1 MTSSNQQGSSVSYQG
16 VTQSSSEDSSLSS
29 SKELR
34 PTSQRRA
41 KWSSNSS
48 AFRRRYSGFPNYRE
62 YGINPTPWNSLRIA
76 TFSIH
81 EQSSQRFWGLLLGS
95 NGNDHADSEN
105 PNVFYNPEQSGVKMF
120 LPTADLM
127 MTNGPYYANLIL
139 VFDGRKV
146 RLSSDDIRFIDQFK
160 VRFGPGVCKKTC
172 LVLLNAD
179 EMLKEQTMTEYM
191 NNGTNETL
199 KQLASDFDWRILG
212 IPSDARK
219 TCTNE
224 FLQHELTS
232 ILNKCDEPY
241 KPNCLAAL
249 SWRLYGAYYYSCKF
263 CCSNCS

>member
-34 PTSQRRA
+34 PTS
-41 KWSSNSS
+41 N
-48 AFRRRYSGFPNYRE
+48 
-62 YGINPTPWNSLRIA
+62 GI
-76 TFSIH
+76 H
-81 EQSSQRFWGLLLGS
+81 MQSSKHFWGLLLGS
-95 NGNDHADSEN
+95 NSNDHADSEN

-127 MTNGPYYANLIL
+127 MKNGPHYANLIL

-241 KPNCLAAL
+241 KPKCLAAL

-263 CCSNCS
+263 CCSYCS